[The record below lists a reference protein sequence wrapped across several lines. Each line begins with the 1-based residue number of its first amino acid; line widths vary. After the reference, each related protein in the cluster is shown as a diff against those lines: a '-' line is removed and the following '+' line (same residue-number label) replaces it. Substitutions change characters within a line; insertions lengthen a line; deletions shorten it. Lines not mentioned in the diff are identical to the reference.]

1 MTETVWLS
9 VAPQEPGLTSF
20 YRMEDRAAPA
30 AVREDNAM
38 FHRGG
43 GHLDPSLLPQRA
55 IDADNRRKKLGHLFK
70 VNGFL
75 CVTEKS
81 AAVLLQFDLGTGGL

>member
-9 VAPQEPGLTSF
+9 VAPGKTELTSF
-20 YRMEDRAAPA
+20 YKMEDRAAPA

-43 GHLDPSLLPQRA
+43 IWNPTFFHKGRSTTKTARKSLDICSRSMA
-55 IDADNRRKKLGHLFK
+55 F
-70 VNGFL
+70 
-75 CVTEKS
+75 S
-81 AAVLLQFDLGTGGL
+81 A